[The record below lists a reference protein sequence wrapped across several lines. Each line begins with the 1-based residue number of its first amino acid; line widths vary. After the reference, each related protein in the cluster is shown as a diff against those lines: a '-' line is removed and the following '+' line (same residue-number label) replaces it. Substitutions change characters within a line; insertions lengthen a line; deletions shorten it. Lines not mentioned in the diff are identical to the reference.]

1 MSRAIEDAYAELSPA
16 ARLVAQVCG
25 VAFPSWLRQTNVLR
39 LLRQAEVRLLGRYL
53 ASDDVRRG
61 KDELLAARVLKAAAS
76 GYRTDPEWALP
87 LTRAAQAEG
96 RLEALLKAYVAD
108 PPSRKWYEPLSDE
121 PLLRGYLVAGRF
133 DLLEEL
139 VDEIQEAEA
148 PVDWTFLAEPLEVD
162 LLRAL
167 PPRLQGEA
175 LASCLRHA
183 VDTAAPAERLL
194 ALCRDQTT
202 QLGPLL
208 DHLALLHICRG
219 DFAAAESLCSTLPPS
234 VAGSKEASICLAA
247 SQALLAT
254 LRGQDKRAREGIE
267 AALAAEKAGTRK
279 RIVYPRSR
287 TLSLALLALVRLDT
301 PQSRAFAESTL
312 NAAERTGNGPA
323 LELTLVETAT
333 QAKAESGVFAH
344 RGAEA
349 GIDVLFDAFVC
360 CWLEDF
366 EPDATKRRDRLLAFG
381 TRAVANG
388 YRWLAAECDEALR
401 RYRALHGDSGGDL
414 AATSHAELGTAT
426 LADLARPSAEWEYS
440 LKALEQL
447 AFAASAAKPA
457 AVKAAER
464 LAWTVRRAG
473 YWDLEGRLQRQNKSG
488 GWGKGRPVAA
498 RRLVAESG
506 TLAYLTE
513 QDRAVI
519 AAASTERHW
528 NGDRV
533 YFGAAS
539 LYALAGH
546 PRVFDE
552 HGEPVDVVRRDPVL
566 SVDDAEDGSLSVRL
580 EPHPGEYNAR
590 YLAVQTQPG
599 RYEVTHMT
607 RDHQQLALAV
617 PEAGLTLPAGTK
629 ARLLEAV
636 AALAANVRVQ
646 SGSAGGVAGALE
658 VAADPLPWVLLE
670 PLEGGLS
677 VAVVVEPIPDSGV
690 CFEPGAGGAT
700 VFASCDGE
708 SVQTRRDLDAERTN
722 ARWLAASCPQ
732 LVPLPTELA
741 PLTLGD
747 PPACLALVEALQLAE
762 ARCKWPKG
770 EPFRVVAA
778 PGAGSLSLTV
788 RSAAE
793 WLQASGKLAVDEQRV
808 LDLKQLF
815 ELLEANPGSRFLEL
829 GDGEFISL
837 TDTFRRQLEDF
848 ASLAAPAAQGAMR
861 LSPLAAVALDDLLA
875 DVELDADAAW
885 QDLRT
890 RLADADAVAPAVPST
905 LQAELRP
912 YQVEGYQWLARLAS
926 WGAGACLADDMG
938 LGKTVQ
944 ALAVLLS
951 RAPDGPALVV
961 APTSV
966 LANWTD
972 EAHRFAPTLRI
983 CVYAGAAAARAE
995 LLAEAGPFDLYV
1007 TTYGVLQNDVDALA
1021 AVSWHSVVLDEA
1033 QAIKNP
1039 AAKRTRAARRLP
1051 ADFRMVTTGTPIQ
1064 NNLMDLHSLFTFVN
1078 PGLLGSAQQFR
1089 TRFGIPVERDGDA
1102 AAHARLRRL
1111 VAPFLLRR
1119 LKADVLDSLPP
1130 RTEITLHV
1138 TMSEGEAALYE
1149 AMRQRAIEALE
1160 AAHSEAPGLGE
1171 GARRV
1176 QVLAQLTRLRL
1187 ACCNA
1192 RLVLDDDA
1200 APPSAKLATFAT
1212 TLTELLENRHKV
1224 LVFSQFVR
1232 HLKLVEEQLQQMHVA
1247 YQYLDGATP
1256 AKARRER
1263 IDAFQ
1268 AGQGDVFLIS
1278 LKAGGVG
1285 LNLTAADYVIHM
1297 DPWWNPAVEDQ
1308 ASDRA
1313 HRIGQTRP
1321 VTIYRLVTEGTIEE
1335 QIVDLHHRKRDLA
1348 AQLLQD
1354 ADAPGKLDAEALLAL
1369 LHEPA
1374 G

>member
-1 MSRAIEDAYAELSPA
+1 MSPAASDAYAELSPA

-25 VAFPSWLRQTNVLR
+25 VAYPSWLRQTHAVR
-39 LLRQAEVRLLGRYL
+39 LLRQAGVRLLGRYVN
-53 ASDDVRRG
+53 SEQVRQG
-61 KDELLAARVLKAAAS
+61 KDELLAARMLRADS
-76 GYRTDPEWALP
+76 PGYRVQPEWALP
-87 LTRAAQAEG
+87 LTRAAHAEG
-96 RLEALLKAYVAD
+96 HLVGLLRAYLAD
-108 PPSRKWYEPLSDE
+108 PPSRTWYEPLSDE

-133 DLLEEL
+133 DQLDALVEEI
-139 VDEIQEAEA
+139 EAAEA
-148 PVDWTFLAEPLEVD
+148 PVDWAFLAEPLQAD

-167 PPRLQGEA
+167 PSRHRGAA
-175 LASCLRHA
+175 LASCLRHV
-183 VDTAAPAERLL
+183 VDEAAPADPLL
-194 ALCRDQTT
+194 ALCRDEAEGI
-202 QLGPLL
+202 GPLL
-208 DHLALLHICRG
+208 DHMALLHICRG
-219 DFAAAESLCSTLPPS
+219 DFAALQSLFSSLPPS
-234 VAGSKEASICLAA
+234 VAGSKEALVSLAA
-247 SQALLAT
+247 SQALVAA
-254 LRGQDKRAREGIE
+254 LRGQDQRAWEHIE

-279 RIVYPRSR
+279 RIVYPSSR
-287 TLSLALLALVRLDT
+287 PLSLALLALVRLDT
-301 PQSRAFAESTL
+301 PQSRAFVENTL
-312 NAAERTGNGPA
+312 NAAERVGTGPV

-333 QAKAESGVFAH
+333 QAKSESGVFAH
-344 RGAEA
+344 HRGEN
-349 GIDVLFDAFVC
+349 GIDALFDAFVC

-366 EPDATKRRDRLLAFG
+366 EPAAVARRDRLLAFG
-381 TRAVANG
+381 ERAVANG
-388 YRWLAAECDEALR
+388 YRWLAAECAEAQR
-401 RYRALHGDSGGDL
+401 RYHALHRDGGRELTAAGHGDL
-414 AATSHAELGTAT
+414 GTVT
-426 LADLARPSAEWEYS
+426 LADLARPAAEWEYS

-447 AFAASAAKPA
+447 AFAASEAKP
-457 AVKAAER
+457 KAEARAER
-464 LAWTVRRAG
+464 LAWMVRRSG

-488 GWGKGRPVAA
+488 SWSKGRMVAA
-498 RRLVAESG
+498 RRLVAEAG
-506 TLAYLTE
+506 AMAFLTE
-513 QDRAVI
+513 QDRKVI
-519 AAASTERHW
+519 AAATTERSW
-528 NGDRV
+528 NGDRT
-533 YFGAAS
+533 YFGSAS

-552 HGEPVDVVRRDPVL
+552 EGQPIDVVRRDPVL
-566 SVDDAEDGSLSVRL
+566 SVDDADDGSLNVRL
-580 EPHPGEYNAR
+580 EPHPGEFNGR
-590 YLAVQTQPG
+590 YLAVQADPN
-599 RYEVTHMT
+599 RYEVTHLT
-607 RDHQQLALAV
+607 ADHQRLAAAV
-617 PEAGLTLPAGTK
+617 PEEGLALPAGAK

-636 AALAANVRVQ
+636 AALAASVRVQ
-646 SGSAGGVAGALE
+646 SASAGGVVGARE

-670 PLEGGLS
+670 PFEGGLS

-708 SVQTRRDLDAERTN
+708 SVQAQRDLSAERSS
-722 ARWLAASCPQ
+722 ARRLAASCPQ
-732 LVPLPTELA
+732 LVPLPSELA
-741 PLTLGD
+741 PLTLDD
-747 PPACLALVEALQLAE
+747 PPACLELVEALQQAE

-793 WLQASGKLAVDEQRV
+793 WLQASGKLAIDEQRV
-808 LDLKQLF
+808 LDLKRLF

-837 TDTFRRQLEDF
+837 TKTFRRQLEDF
-848 ASLAAPAAQGAMR
+848 ASLAAPAAQGEMR
-861 LSPLAAVALDDLLA
+861 LSPLAAVALDDLLD
-875 DVELDADAAW
+875 DVELDGDAAW
-885 QDLRT
+885 RDLRA
-890 RLADADAVAPAVPST
+890 RLARADAVSPAVPST

-944 ALAVLLS
+944 ALAALLA

-966 LANWTD
+966 VANWTD
-972 EAHRFAPTLRI
+972 EAHRFAPTLQV
-983 CVYAGAAAARAE
+983 CVYAGAAGARAE

-1007 TTYGVLQNDVDALA
+1007 TTYGVLQNDVEALA

-1051 ADFRMVTTGTPIQ
+1051 ANFRMVTTGTPIQ

-1089 TRFGIPVERDGDA
+1089 SRFGIPVERDGDA

-1119 LKADVLDSLPP
+1119 LKADVLDSLPA

-1138 TMSEGEAALYE
+1138 TMSEDEAALYE

-1160 AAHSEAPGLGE
+1160 AAHSEAPELGE

-1212 TLTELLENRHKV
+1212 TLAELLENRHKV

-1232 HLKLVEEQLQQMHVA
+1232 HLKLVEDQLKKMNVS

-1263 IDAFQ
+1263 IAAFQ
-1268 AGQGDVFLIS
+1268 AGEGDVFLIS

-1348 AQLLQD
+1348 TQLLQD
-1354 ADAPGKLDAEALLAL
+1354 ADAPAKLDATALLEL
-1369 LHEPA
+1369 LRDRA
-1374 G
+1374 S